1 MRVLPQL
8 FQDWFATKGWSIHPH
23 QQELLDRADASSLLL
38 IAPTGGGKTLSGF
51 LPTLIDLADGK
62 HEGMHTL
69 YISPLKALAADIKRN
84 LTTPVSEMGLPVS
97 IDERT
102 GDTPQTRRKR
112 QRADPPNI
120 FLTTPESL
128 ALLTSYDDAHLMFK
142 SLKRVVIDEI
152 HALAESKRG
161 DQMMLA
167 LARLQTLCPD
177 LKRVG
182 LSATVEDP
190 AAIAH
195 LMARHPDPC
204 EILLADPGPAPD
216 IQMLR
221 TDKAPPWSGGGAA
234 YAIPAVLEQIK
245 HHQTTLIFH
254 NTRAQ
259 AEIFFHNL
267 WLANDESL
275 PIGIHHGS
283 LDRDQRTRVEA
294 AMVRGELR
302 AIVCTGSLDL
312 GIDWGDVDLVIQIGA
327 PKNVKRLVQRIG
339 RANHRYN
346 APSKALLV
354 PANRF
359 EVVECVAAL
368 DAVLAGELDGDPRGP
383 GPRDVLCQ
391 HIMITACA
399 GPFDADMLYAE
410 FRTVGAYSRLSRAD
424 FDACLDFCATGGYAL
439 RAYDRWQRLQRR
451 PDGRWQLRDPRAAR
465 NIRMNIGTIQDT
477 DTLKVRM
484 RRNRGGKPL
493 GEIEEGFAATLTK
506 GDTFLIGG
514 QIVKYE
520 GLREMTVEVSRDA
533 AKKPKIATF
542 AGTKFATSTQLSARV
557 QQMFTQEKWP
567 ELPTHTADWLHLQRE
582 VSQLPRP
589 GRLLIESFPHDG
601 REQTV
606 VYGFAGRNGM
616 QTLGLLLTKRME
628 ELGLSPL
635 GFVATDYATLI
646 WGLDAVDDPAPLFDP
661 SALHDGLDI
670 WLAGNAVMKRTFRAS
685 ATIAGLIER
694 NSPQARKSGRQATF
708 SSDILYDTLHKYD
721 PDHLMLQITREE
733 ALRGLVDFGR
743 IEEMLDRI
751 GGRFDHRRLSRVT
764 PLAAPL
770 FLEMGRVP
778 VKGLA
783 EERLLANEAAR
794 LMQASGLAQI
804 TPASS
809 DQPRWRAP
817 R

>member
-1 MRVLPQL
+1 MRNLPPK
-8 FQDWFATKGWSIHPH
+8 FAEWFAAKGWSIHPH
-23 QQELLDRADASSLLL
+23 QQAMLDRADAPALLL

-51 LPTLIDLADGK
+51 LPTLIDLADGT
-62 HEGMHTL
+62 HDGMHTL

-84 LTTPVSEMGLPVS
+84 LTTPVHEMGLPVT

-102 GDTPQTRRKR
+102 GDTPQSRRKR

-128 ALLTSYDDAHLMFK
+128 ALLVSYDDAKHMFK
-142 SLKRVVIDEI
+142 GLKRVVIDEI

-182 LSATVEDP
+182 LSATVDDP
-190 AAIAH
+190 SAIAH

-204 EILLADPGPAPD
+204 EILLADHGPAPD
-216 IQMLR
+216 IAMLR
-221 TDKAPPWSGGGAA
+221 TDEAPPWSGGGAA

-245 HHQTTLIFH
+245 QHNTTLIFH

-267 WLANDESL
+267 WLANDDSL

-283 LDRDQRTRVEA
+283 LDRTQRARVEG

-368 DAVLAGELDGDPRGP
+368 EAVLAGDLDGDPRGT

-391 HIMITACA
+391 HILITACA
-399 GPFDADMLYAE
+399 GPFHADDLYAE
-410 FRTVGAYSRLSRAD
+410 FTTVGAYSTLTRAA

-439 RAYDRWQRLQRR
+439 RAYDRWQRLIKL
-451 PDGRWQLRDPRAAR
+451 PDGRWQLRDPRSAQR
-465 NIRMNIGTIQDT
+465 IRMNIGTIQDT

-493 GEIEEGFAATLTK
+493 GEIEEGFAATLTP

-520 GLREMTVEVSRDA
+520 GLREMTVEVSRDS
-533 AKKPKIATF
+533 AKKPKIASF
-542 AGTKFATSTQLSARV
+542 MGTKFATSTQLSARV
-557 QQMFTQEKWP
+557 QAMFTQDSWP
-567 ELPTHTADWLHLQRE
+567 ELPAHTAEWLNLQRE
-582 VSQLPRP
+582 VSQLPHP

-601 REQTV
+601 RAQTV

-628 ELGLSPL
+628 ELGLNPL

-646 WGLDAVDDPAPLFDP
+646 WGLDAVEDPAPLFDLP
-661 SALHDGLDI
+661 ALQNGLET

-694 NSPQARKSGRQATF
+694 NLPQARKSGRQATF
-708 SSDILYDTLHKYD
+708 SSDILYDTLHRYD
-721 PDHLMLQITREE
+721 PDHLMLDITREE

-743 IEEMLDRI
+743 IEEMMARI
-751 GGRFDHRRLSRVT
+751 EGRIDHVKLSRVS
-764 PLAAPL
+764 PLSAPM
-770 FLEMGRVP
+770 FMEMGRVP
-778 VKGLA
+778 VKGAA
-783 EERLLANEAAR
+783 EERLLTEEAAR
-794 LMQASGLAQI
+794 LMEQSGLANL
-804 TPASS
+804 TPAPS
-809 DQPRWRAP
+809 DKPGWRVGY
-817 R
+817 

>member
-1 MRVLPQL
+1 MADLPDT
-8 FQDWFATKGWSIHPH
+8 FRTWFAAKGWSIHPH
-23 QQELLDRADASSLLL
+23 QQAMLERAGAPALLL

-51 LPTLIDLADGK
+51 LPTLIDLADGD
-62 HEGMHTL
+62 HDGMHTL

-84 LTTPVSEMGLPVS
+84 LTTPVAEMGLPVR
-97 IDERT
+97 IEERT
-102 GDTPQTRRKR
+102 GDTTATRRKR
-112 QRADPPNI
+112 QRADPPHI

-128 ALLTSYDDAHLMFK
+128 ALLVSYDDAPRMFK
-142 SLKRVVIDEI
+142 GLKRVVIDEI

-167 LARLQTLCPD
+167 LARLQTICPD

-204 EILLADPGPAPD
+204 EILQADPGPAPD
-216 IQMLR
+216 ISMLR
-221 TDKAPPWSGGGAA
+221 TDEAPPWSGGGAA
-234 YAIPAVLEQIK
+234 YAIPAVLEQVK
-245 HHQTTLIFH
+245 QHKTTLIFH

-267 WLANDESL
+267 WLANDDAL

-283 LDRDQRTRVEA
+283 LDRQQRERVEG

-368 DAVLAGELDGDPRGP
+368 EAVLDGELDGDPRGP

-391 HIMITACA
+391 HILITACA
-399 GPFDADMLYAE
+399 GPFDETVLYSE
-410 FRTVGAYSRLSRAD
+410 IKTCGAYSTLSRAA

-439 RAYDRWQRLQRR
+439 RAYDRWQRLIKR
-451 PDGRWQLRDPRAAR
+451 PDGLWQLRDPRAAQL
-465 NIRMNIGTIQDT
+465 IRMNIGTIQDT

-484 RRNRGGKPL
+484 KRNRGGKPL
-493 GEIEEGFAATLTK
+493 GEIEEGFAATLTP

-533 AKKPKIATF
+533 AKKPRIATF
-542 AGTKFATSTQLSARV
+542 MGTKFATSTQLSARV
-557 QQMFTQEKWP
+557 QRMFTQDAWP
-567 ELPTHTADWLHLQRE
+567 ELPDHTANWLALQRE
-582 VSQLPRP
+582 VSQLPQP

-601 REQTV
+601 RAQTV
-606 VYGFAGRNGM
+606 VYGFAGRNGQ

-628 ELGLSPL
+628 ALGLHPL

-646 WGLDAVDDPAPLFDP
+646 WGLDPLTDPETLLDP
-661 SALHDGLDI
+661 HALQDGLET
-670 WLAGNAVMKRTFRAS
+670 WLAGNAVMKRAFRAS

-694 NSPQARKSGRQATF
+694 NTPSARKSGRQATF
-708 SSDILYDTLHKYD
+708 SSDILYDTLTKYD
-721 PDHLMLQITREE
+721 PEHLMLDITREE

-743 IEEMLDRI
+743 IEEMLERTRGRI
-751 GGRFDHRRLSRVT
+751 DHLTLPRVT
-764 PLAAPL
+764 PLSAPL

-778 VKGLA
+778 VKGEA
-783 EERLLANEAAR
+783 EERLLAEEAAR
-794 LMQASGLAQI
+794 LMQSSGLAQI
-804 TPASS
+804 TPADASK
-809 DQPRWRAP
+809 PRWRVGF
-817 R
+817 